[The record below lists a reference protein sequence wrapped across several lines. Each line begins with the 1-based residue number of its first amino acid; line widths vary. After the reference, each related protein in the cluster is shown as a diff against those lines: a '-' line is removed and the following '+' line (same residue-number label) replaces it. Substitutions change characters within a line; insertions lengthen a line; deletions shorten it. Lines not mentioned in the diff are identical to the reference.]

1 MRNQMFRGIVG
12 SLVALAAMGWILP
25 GNQLEAAELKA
36 HTIQE
41 WTAYVSAT
49 ERRIAKEFQSGGRFL
64 VLDFQSASKRAEER
78 RALFAGEVP
87 VTEMKAL
94 DSQGKKIVIAGG
106 WVHHWRGSVFIPG
119 IELDDVLSRIAN
131 PGTRD
136 TRQEDVLDSTVL
148 ERGPDWLKIYLK
160 LQRSKIV
167 TVVYNTEHLVS
178 YRRHSGARASS
189 RSVAVKIAEL
199 RNPNPAEEQEKPQ
212 GIDRGFLWRLNSYWR
227 NAQVDGGVLV
237 ECESLT
243 LSRTVPTPLKILIR
257 PLIHSTARQ
266 SMKRTLGSLRDRLK
280 EGRRERLTRIRNMG

>member
-94 DSQGKKIVIAGG
+94 DSQGKKIVISGG
-106 WVHHWRGSVFIPG
+106 WVHHFVGEPEEPS
-119 IELDDVLSRIAN
+119 
-131 PGTRD
+131 
-136 TRQEDVLDSTVL
+136 
-148 ERGPDWLKIYLK
+148 
-160 LQRSKIV
+160 
-167 TVVYNTEHLVS
+167 
-178 YRRHSGARASS
+178 
-189 RSVAVKIAEL
+189 AE
-199 RNPNPAEEQEKPQ
+199 
-212 GIDRGFLWRLNSYWR
+212 
-227 NAQVDGGVLV
+227 
-237 ECESLT
+237 
-243 LSRTVPTPLKILIR
+243 
-257 PLIHSTARQ
+257 
-266 SMKRTLGSLRDRLK
+266 
-280 EGRRERLTRIRNMG
+280 